1 MVEGFDG
8 RNNESLPHLLGVRG
22 IPHLPTGPSAI
33 RTYMVPPL
41 PAAGRHSRGTA
52 GAAEAARCRGSAGPA
67 VRAGAASRLP
77 PRRNVAEPGVLL
89 LRPFVSPRSRRR
101 PPRPQSRSRRTRP
114 PLPGG
119 TPPAGAARLGSGR
132 PCPQPQ
138 QAGTRPFPA
147 PRCQN
152 ARQRLPGAARSAS
165 PRRRNNASRERC
177 RPPAGSPHPGAV
189 LTARSRS
196 PSDVAAA
203 AVRPQLPHRREDA
216 RPRMRRHHHGR
227 RRLVGQGGAGTRG
240 HVGAHPAG
248 AVLAP
253 GRVRASGGGG
263 GAERCPAVRGCLA
276 GSGGEETTRKRR
288 AVVADRGACPPFFV
302 AGREGLRCCGSER
315 GSAWPSGAR
324 CRGGD
329 RTAASPGPICGALR
343 EGERGGGKRRWAARA
358 GTQRPSVAGP
368 FSLRVPAV
376 AAGAAPDSG
385 ERHGL
390 ARPERETLR
399 YSHNAFCCLTSLRFN
414 RTSHLTAARYECFW
428 HVPCGHAGP
437 MRQPGLADGSRLEF
451 PQ

>member
-1 MVEGFDG
+1 MAGTMKVFLI
-8 RNNESLPHLLGVRG
+8 SLV
-22 IPHLPTGPSAI
+22 S
-33 RTYMVPPL
+33 
-41 PAAGRHSRGTA
+41 
-52 GAAEAARCRGSAGPA
+52 
-67 VRAGAASRLP
+67 AASP
-77 PRRNVAEPGVLL
+77 IFPRDPRQSELTWFLL
-89 LRPFVSPRSRRR
+89 SPR
-101 PPRPQSRSRRTRP
+101 
-114 PLPGG
+114 PGG
-119 TPPAGAARLGSGR
+119 TAAARREQLKRRGAGAARAQLSAPGPPPAFLHAGMWRSPASSSSGPLSPRAHAAAPRGPKAGPGGLGPRCPGEPLRRGPRASGAAGRAPNRSRPGRGPSRRRDVKTPGSGF
-132 PCPQPQ
+132 Q
-138 QAGTRPFPA
+138 A
-147 PRCQN
+147 PRG
-152 ARQRLPGAARSAS
+152 P
-165 PRRRNNASRERC
+165 PRPADGTMRAGSDAG

-189 LTARSRS
+189 PTARSRS

-203 AVRPQLPHRREDA
+203 AVRPQLPHRRKDA

-329 RTAASPGPICGALR
+329 GTAASPGPICGALR

-414 RTSHLTAARYECFW
+414 RTSHLTAARYVCFW